1 MYQGF
6 KALTGELAD
15 PMATEAMNESWRRVM
30 TQIQTIWANQEFDEA
45 DLKKARGDLRKMVN
59 LIHEKTEEPKAD
71 IIQKITAFL

>member
-1 MYQGF
+1 
-6 KALTGELAD
+6 
-15 PMATEAMNESWRRVM
+15 M
-30 TQIQTIWANQEFDEA
+30 TQIQTIWANQEFDET